1 MGRDCVYVRHD
12 NKVDG
17 QTCCHRQNCFP
28 LSATTVTHL
37 ARTSRKTTGLFYT
50 LTTSNALRQNLGI
63 QLRSHTPVNVIHL
76 SILLDNSFFAGS
88 HCINPPTPP
97 SEHNLELYGWKSTH
111 PPAYQLQA
119 SDIGPI
125 ANNTKVTYRC
135 KQDGIYNRFEDDFS
149 KNKYQ
154 LDCLAENTFS
164 TPSWPNCKSSEA
176 CLILDVC

>member
-1 MGRDCVYVRHD
+1 M
-12 NKVDG
+12 
-17 QTCCHRQNCFP
+17 
-28 LSATTVTHL
+28 LS
-37 ARTSRKTTGLFYT
+37 S
-50 LTTSNALRQNLGI
+50 
-63 QLRSHTPVNVIHL
+63 
-76 SILLDNSFFAGS
+76 SILFPHFSYHCDTFGKNFKKDDGTFLHTYNIKCLATESWDSTEIPHACECNTLVNIVGQQFFFAGS

-154 LDCLAENTFS
+154 LDCLADNTFS
-164 TPSWPNCKSSEA
+164 TPAWPNCKSSEA